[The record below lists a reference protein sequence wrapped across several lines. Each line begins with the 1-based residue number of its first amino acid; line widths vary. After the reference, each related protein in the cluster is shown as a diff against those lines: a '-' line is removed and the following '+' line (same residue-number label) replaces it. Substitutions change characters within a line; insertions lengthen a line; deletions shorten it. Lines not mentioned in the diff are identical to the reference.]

1 MMFAGRERQRVRRT
15 SNFELYAWYFM
26 RISGLILL
34 VIAVFHLLYMHVN
47 VGVENIDFAD
57 VTARWESPF
66 WRVFE
71 LFLLVFGLA
80 HGINGTRQVL
90 DDYIH
95 SRGWRVVVRTAIFM
109 IGLVIGVLGA
119 YVLFTFEAPV

>member
-1 MMFAGRERQRVRRT
+1 MFAGRERQRVRRT

-34 VIAVFHLLYMHVN
+34 VIALFHLLYMHIN
-47 VGVENIDFAD
+47 VGVENIGFED
-57 VTARWESPF
+57 VAARWESPF

>member
-1 MMFAGRERQRVRRT
+1 
-15 SNFELYAWYFM
+15 M

-34 VIAVFHLLYMHVN
+34 VIAVFHVLYMHVN
-47 VGVENIDFAD
+47 VGVENINFND
-57 VTARWESPF
+57 VTARWDSPF
-66 WRVFE
+66 WRIFE
-71 LFLLVFGLA
+71 LFLLVFGLS

-95 SRGWRVVVRTAIFM
+95 SRGWRVVARTTLYM
-109 IGLVIGVLGA
+109 IGLAIGVMGV

>member
-1 MMFAGRERQRVRRT
+1 MFAGRERQRLRRT

-34 VIAVFHLLYMHVN
+34 VIAVFHLLYMHVL
-47 VGVENIDFAD
+47 VGVDNIDFED
-57 VTARWESPF
+57 VAARWESPF
-66 WRVFE
+66 WRLFE

-90 DDYIH
+90 DDYVH
-95 SRGWRVVVRTAIFM
+95 SRGWRVVVRTTIFM

-119 YVLFTFEAPV
+119 YVLFTFEVQA

>member
-1 MMFAGRERQRVRRT
+1 MFASRGRQRVRRS

-34 VIAVFHLLYMHVN
+34 VIAVFHVLYMHIN
-47 VGVENIDFAD
+47 VGVENIDFDD
-57 VTARWESPF
+57 VAARWDSPF
-66 WRVFE
+66 WRIFE
-71 LFLLVFGLA
+71 LFLLVFGLS

-95 SRGWRVVVRTAIFM
+95 SRGWRVVARTTIYM
-109 IGLVIGVLGA
+109 VGLVIGVMGA
-119 YVLFTFEAPV
+119 YVLFAFKPV

>member
-1 MMFAGRERQRVRRT
+1 MFAGRERQRVRRT

-47 VGVENIDFAD
+47 VGVENIDFED
-57 VTARWESPF
+57 VAARLDSPF

-71 LFLLVFGLA
+71 LFLLVFGLS

-95 SRGWRVVVRTAIFM
+95 SRGWRLVVRTTIYM
-109 IGLVIGVLGA
+109 IGLAIGVLGA

>member
-1 MMFAGRERQRVRRT
+1 MFASRRKQRVRRS

-34 VIAVFHLLYMHVN
+34 VIAVFHVLYMHIN
-47 VGVENIDFAD
+47 VGVENINFSD
-57 VTARWESPF
+57 VTARWDSPF
-66 WRVFE
+66 WRIFE
-71 LFLLVFGLA
+71 LFLLVFGLS

-95 SRGWRVVVRTAIFM
+95 SRGWRVVARTTLYM
-109 IGLVIGVLGA
+109 IGLVIGVMGV

>member
-1 MMFAGRERQRVRRT
+1 MFAGRERQRVRRT

-47 VGVENIDFAD
+47 VGVENIDFED
-57 VTARWESPF
+57 VAARWDSPF

-71 LFLLVFGLA
+71 LFLLVFGLS

-95 SRGWRVVVRTAIFM
+95 SRGWRLVVRTTIYM
-109 IGLVIGVLGA
+109 IGLAIGVLGA

>member
-1 MMFAGRERQRVRRT
+1 MFASRGKQRVRRS
-15 SNFELYAWYFM
+15 SNFELYAWVFM

-47 VGVENIDFAD
+47 IGVGNIDFDNVA
-57 VTARWESPF
+57 ARWDSPF
-66 WRVFE
+66 WRIFE
-71 LFLLVFGLA
+71 LFLLVFGLS

-95 SRGWRVVVRTAIFM
+95 SRGWRVVARTTIYM
-109 IGLVIGVLGA
+109 IGLAIGVMGA
-119 YVLFTFEAPV
+119 YVLFTFKPPV

>member
-1 MMFAGRERQRVRRT
+1 MFASRGKQRVRRS

-34 VIAVFHLLYMHVN
+34 VIALFHVLYMHIN
-47 VGVENIDFAD
+47 VGVENIDFDD
-57 VTARWESPF
+57 VAARWDSPF
-66 WRVFE
+66 WRIFE
-71 LFLLVFGLA
+71 LFLLVFGLS

-95 SRGWRVVVRTAIFM
+95 SRGWRVVARTALYM
-109 IGLVIGVLGA
+109 VGLAIGVMGA
-119 YVLFTFEAPV
+119 YVLFTFQPPV

>member
-1 MMFAGRERQRVRRT
+1 MMFAGRERQRVRHT

-47 VGVENIDFAD
+47 VGVENIDFED
-57 VTARWESPF
+57 VAARWASPF

-71 LFLLVFGLA
+71 LFLLVFGLS

-95 SRGWRVVVRTAIFM
+95 SRGWRLVVRTTIYM
-109 IGLVIGVLGA
+109 IGLAIGVLGA

>member
-1 MMFAGRERQRVRRT
+1 MFAGRERQRVRRT
-15 SNFELYAWYFM
+15 SNFELYAWYFI

-34 VIAVFHLLYMHVN
+34 VIAVFHLLYMHIN
-47 VGVENIDFAD
+47 IGVENIDFED
-57 VTARWESPF
+57 VAARWESPF

>member
-1 MMFAGRERQRVRRT
+1 MFASRGKQRVRRS

-34 VIAVFHLLYMHVN
+34 VIAVFHVLYMHIN
-47 VGVENIDFAD
+47 VGVENIDFDD
-57 VTARWESPF
+57 VAARWDSPF
-66 WRVFE
+66 WRIFE
-71 LFLLVFGLA
+71 LFLLVFGLS

-90 DDYIH
+90 DDYVH
-95 SRGWRVVVRTAIFM
+95 SRGWRVVARTTIYM
-109 IGLVIGVLGA
+109 VGLAIGVMGA

>member
-1 MMFAGRERQRVRRT
+1 MFASRRKQRVRRS

-26 RISGLILL
+26 RIAGLILL
-34 VIAVFHLLYMHVN
+34 VIAVFHVLYMHIN
-47 VGVENIDFAD
+47 VGVENINFSD
-57 VTARWESPF
+57 VTARWDSPF
-66 WRVFE
+66 WRIFE
-71 LFLLVFGLA
+71 LFLLVFGLS

-95 SRGWRVVVRTAIFM
+95 SRGWRVVARTTLYM
-109 IGLVIGVLGA
+109 IGLVIGVMGV

>member
-1 MMFAGRERQRVRRT
+1 MFASRRKQRVRRS

-34 VIAVFHLLYMHVN
+34 VIAVFHVLYMHIN
-47 VGVENIDFAD
+47 VGVENINFSD
-57 VTARWESPF
+57 VTARWDSPF
-66 WRVFE
+66 WRIFE
-71 LFLLVFGLA
+71 LFLLVFGLS

-95 SRGWRVVVRTAIFM
+95 SRGWRVVARTTLYM
-109 IGLVIGVLGA
+109 VGLVIGVMGV

>member
-1 MMFAGRERQRVRRT
+1 MFASRRKQRVRRS

-34 VIAVFHLLYMHVN
+34 VIAVFHVLYMHIN
-47 VGVENIDFAD
+47 VGVENINFSD
-57 VTARWESPF
+57 VTARWDSPF
-66 WRVFE
+66 WRIFE
-71 LFLLVFGLA
+71 LFLLVFGLS

-95 SRGWRVVVRTAIFM
+95 SRGWRVVARTTLYM
-109 IGLVIGVLGA
+109 IGLAIGVMGV

>member
-1 MMFAGRERQRVRRT
+1 MFASRGRQRVRRT

-34 VIAVFHLLYMHVN
+34 VIAVFHLLYMHVA
-47 VGVENIDFAD
+47 VGVENIDFDD
-57 VTARWESPF
+57 VSARWESPF
-66 WRVFE
+66 WRIFE
-71 LFLLVFGLA
+71 LCLLVFGLS

-95 SRGWRVVVRTAIFM
+95 SRGWRLIARTTIFM
-109 IGLVIGVLGA
+109 IGLIIGVMGA
-119 YVLFTFEAPV
+119 YVLFAFKPPV

>member
-1 MMFAGRERQRVRRT
+1 MFASRRKQRVRSS

-34 VIAVFHLLYMHVN
+34 VIAVFHVLYMHIN
-47 VGVENIDFAD
+47 VGVENINFSD
-57 VTARWESPF
+57 VTARWDSPF
-66 WRVFE
+66 WRIFE
-71 LFLLVFGLA
+71 LFLLVFGLS

-95 SRGWRVVVRTAIFM
+95 SRGWRVVARTTLYM
-109 IGLVIGVLGA
+109 IGLVIGVMGV